1 MTTHHRARLAVLH
14 RTMPLLLAAMAAVL
28 FALTPVATAHAALPA
43 SPAPGT
49 TTLAADTTILAQD
62 EAAYT
67 IRGTL
72 RDADREPL
80 ADVRLSAD
88 GAGGS
93 DETLTDSDGRW
104 ELRLASGGEY
114 TLELDESTLPDG
126 ASLAPDEENPR
137 EVSFGST
144 SNLGVIYS
152 FGDGGADSSSGGSS
166 DSGAGAP
173 AGSPDTAAESSEPA
187 VDEVTGTPVRQGR
200 SFAVVLGERA
210 LAGLTF
216 GLILGLAAV
225 GLSLVYGTTGLNN
238 FSHGETVTLGAVAAF
253 FLSATGLPFWAAV
266 IGAVIIGGI
275 YGYLNDAVLWKP
287 LRDRRAGLVPMM
299 IVSIGFALT
308 MRYIIQFFFGGSTRQ
323 LPGAQSAVLSFGPFG
338 ITVNNI
344 IAMAVSLVII
354 VGIAVALSFSRLGKA
369 TRAVSDNPAL
379 ASASGIDVDR
389 VIRIVWVIGAALAAL
404 AGILYAFYRPGVTF
418 NMGQQIL
425 LMIFAAVTLGG
436 LGTIYGAL
444 IGSIV
449 VGLLTEI
456 STIWLAADL
465 KYVGALFMMIV
476 VLVFRPQGLLGR
488 KDRVG

>member
-1 MTTHHRARLAVLH
+1 MLLFAALA
-14 RTMPLLLAAMAAVL
+14 AAVL
-28 FALTPVATAHAALPA
+28 ALAPTAPSHASAAGADPQSAPPAAAATPAVVAQGE
-43 SPAPGT
+43 S
-49 TTLAADTTILAQD
+49 
-62 EAAYT
+62 AYT

-72 RDADREPL
+72 RDEDREPL
-80 ADVRLSAD
+80 ADVRLTANGPD
-88 GAGGS
+88 GD
-93 DETLTDSDGRW
+93 DETVSDADGRW
-104 ELRLASGGEY
+104 ELRLPTGGDY
-114 TLELDESTLPDG
+114 SLELDESTLPDG
-126 ASLAPDEENPR
+126 TSLAPDEQNPR
-137 EVSFGST
+137 DVSFGST
-144 SNLGVIYS
+144 SNLGIIYS
-152 FGDGGADSSSGGSS
+152 FGPGGGAAADDTT
-166 DSGAGAP
+166 DSGASAP
-173 AGSPDTAAESSEPA
+173 AGTPDGATEASEPA
-187 VDEVTGTPVRQGR
+187 VDEVTGTPVRHGR

-253 FLSATGLPFWAAV
+253 FLSAAGLPFWAAAG
-266 IGAVIIGGI
+266 GAVVVGGV

-308 MRYIIQFFFGGSTRQ
+308 MRYIIQFFFGGATRQ

-344 IAMAVSLVII
+344 VAMAVSLVII
-354 VGIAVALSFSRLGKA
+354 VGIAVTLSFSRLGKA
-369 TRAVSDNPAL
+369 TRAVADNPAL

-444 IGSIV
+444 IGSV
-449 VGLLTEI
+449 LVGLLTEI

-488 KDRVG
+488 KDRIG